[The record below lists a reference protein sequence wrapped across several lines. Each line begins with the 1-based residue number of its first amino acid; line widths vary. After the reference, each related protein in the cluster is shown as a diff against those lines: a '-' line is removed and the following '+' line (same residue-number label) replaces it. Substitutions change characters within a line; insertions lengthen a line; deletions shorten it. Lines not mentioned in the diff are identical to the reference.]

1 MKLGR
6 RTLILVGTLLVAG
19 LIVSGVALA
28 SRPDPIT
35 LAEGT
40 AIHVRLDNTVDSNQA
55 RSGDE
60 FDATVT
66 EPIVL
71 DKKTVIPQGATVKGL
86 VVDAKHA
93 GHLTGVPRLRLAL
106 TSVEVDGKTYDLRTS
121 SGFRS
126 GRNHRIRNLEWI
138 GGGAGGGLLIGA
150 IAGGGKGALI
160 GGPVGAGVGTAVA
173 YFTGKKDIR
182 LRAETPL
189 TFRLTQPVTIPAK
202 S

>member
-1 MKLGR
+1 MNLGR
-6 RTLILVGTLLVAG
+6 RTLILVGSLLVAA

-28 SRPDPIT
+28 NRPDPVT

-40 AIHVRLDNTVDSNQA
+40 PIHVRLDNTVDSNRS

-60 FDATVT
+60 FAATVAD
-66 EPIVL
+66 PVVL
-71 DKKTVIPQGATVKGL
+71 DNKTVIPQGSTAKGL
-86 VVDAKHA
+86 VVDAKQG
-93 GHLTGVPRLRLAL
+93 GHLSGVPRLRLEL
-106 TSVEVDGKTYDLRTS
+106 TSVELNGKAYDLRTT

-126 GRNHRIRNLEWI
+126 GKNHNLHNLKWI

-150 IAGGGKGALI
+150 LAGGGKGALI

-182 LRAETPL
+182 LPAETPL
-189 TFRLTQPVTIPAK
+189 TFRLTRPVVIPAK